1 MADISEKITE
11 ITEDLM
17 KFKTVK
23 GNSEE
28 FDKAF
33 DYIEDFF
40 KNSDLETVEHE
51 NEGYRT
57 LVISTDEDPDIML
70 HGHVDVVNGE
80 KELFRPEIKDGRIYG
95 RGSADMKSGLASL
108 MLLMKNLD
116 KDISVGLMI
125 VSDEEIGGFNGAK
138 YLVENG
144 FYSPKF
150 VISAEP
156 NNTKGYLKII
166 TKQKGVVR
174 AKISSEGKNAHGS
187 RPWNGE
193 NAAENLWEAY
203 TELEKT
209 FSHEKTDWG
218 TTVNLGNFIS
228 EGAVNVVP
236 DHAEAGLDIRY
247 TKSYRPEEIEEDM
260 ESIEG
265 LDFEINAVDPML
277 DTENDNHFVQTLKQ
291 ASEEVIDEDVEIT
304 RKEPASDVRHFSE
317 KGIPGVVF
325 GPEGY
330 NVHEDGEYA
339 VIDSFEDYY
348 NCIQAFITKMI

>member
-1 MADISEKITE
+1 MPIISEEING

-23 GNSEE
+23 GNSKE

-33 DYIEDFF
+33 SYIGNFF
-40 KNSDLETVEHE
+40 SDTGLEIYRHE

-57 LVISTDEDPDIML
+57 LVVATDEDPELML
-70 HGHVDVVNGE
+70 HGHIDVVDAKN
-80 KELFRPEIKDGRIYG
+80 ELFQPEIRDGKIFG
-95 RGSADMKSGLASL
+95 RGSADMKSGLAAL

-116 KDISVGLMI
+116 KEISVGLMI
-125 VSDEEIGGFNGAK
+125 VSDEEIGGFDGAK

-144 FYSPKF
+144 FYSPEF

-156 NNTKGYLKII
+156 NNTEGFLKII
-166 TKQKGVVR
+166 TKQKGVIR
-174 AKISSEGKNAHGS
+174 AKIFAEGKNAHGS

-193 NAAENLWEAY
+193 NAVEKLWEKY
-203 TELEKT
+203 SELKENFSQEK
-209 FSHEKTDWG
+209 SDWG
-218 TTVNLGNFIS
+218 TTVNLGNFTS

-236 DHAEAGLDIRY
+236 EYAEAGLDIRY
-247 TKSYRPEEIEEDM
+247 TKKYTPDEIEEDM

-265 LDFEINAVDPML
+265 LEFEVTAVDPML
-277 DTENDNHFVQTLKQ
+277 DTENDDDFVQKLKEV
-291 ASEEVIDEDVEIT
+291 SEEVTENEIEIT

-317 KGIPGVVF
+317 QGIPGVVF

-330 NVHEDGEYA
+330 NVHEDREYA

-348 NCIQAFITKMI
+348 NCLEAFISKIT